1 MSNINISL
9 AEVADTA
16 ARLRT
21 LGSSMYD
28 ELCSMKKEMDSLS
41 STWISDGSQ
50 EIRSR
55 FTMFANRF
63 EKHKADIDA
72 YAKYLELTVSSYDTL
87 ESTISSNA
95 SGMQY

>member
-41 STWISDGSQ
+41 STWISEGSQ

-55 FTMFANRF
+55 FGMFANRF
-63 EKHKADIDA
+63 DRQKTVIDE
-72 YAKYLELTVSSYDTL
+72 YARFLELTVSSYDTL

>member
-1 MSNINISL
+1 MSTINISL
-9 AEVADTA
+9 AEVSDTA
-16 ARLRT
+16 ANLRM

-28 ELCSMKKEMDSLS
+28 ELNQMKKEMNSLS
-41 STWISDGSQ
+41 ATWISEGSE
-50 EIRSR
+50 EIRSK
-55 FTMFANRF
+55 FTMFSNRF

-87 ESTISSNA
+87 ESTIASNA